1 MGGEETGKTKKKIKK
16 LNNEEL
22 AVFCEQLGMM
32 LDAAIMPA
40 DGVWI
45 MLKDAEIE
53 DSMDLKI
60 ILTSLVNELHAGK
73 RLHALPGLPLQQGT
87 YHFRYRQG
95 FPEGTSYNDSG
106 HVFCSS
112 DTGSEGTAHI

>member
-40 DGVWI
+40 D
-45 MLKDAEIE
+45 
-53 DSMDLKI
+53 
-60 ILTSLVNELHAGK
+60 AGK
-73 RLHALPGLPLQQGT
+73 RTPCG
-87 YHFRYRQG
+87 
-95 FPEGTSYNDSG
+95 
-106 HVFCSS
+106 
-112 DTGSEGTAHI
+112 